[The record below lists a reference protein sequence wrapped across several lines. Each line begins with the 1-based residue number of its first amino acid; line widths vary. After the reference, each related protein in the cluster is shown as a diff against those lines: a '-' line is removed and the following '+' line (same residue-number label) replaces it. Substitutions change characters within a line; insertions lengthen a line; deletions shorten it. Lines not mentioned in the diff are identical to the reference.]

1 MNPYQ
6 LNEVVIE
13 VFKESEMS
21 QLEFSKKY
29 NLNYSTLNHIL
40 NKETNP
46 IITVINETENNIVY
60 DENLGSIIL

>member
-29 NLNYSTLNHIL
+29 NLNYSTLNQ
-40 NKETNP
+40 
-46 IITVINETENNIVY
+46 ENVCGFRFLQKLSKNMGKKLTIKL
-60 DENLGSIIL
+60 E

>member
-40 NKETNP
+40 NKENVCGFRFLQKLSKNMGKKLT
-46 IITVINETENNIVY
+46 IKLE
-60 DENLGSIIL
+60 

>member
-21 QLEFSKKY
+21 QLEFSKKIQLELFHFESY
-29 NLNYSTLNHIL
+29 F
-40 NKETNP
+40 E
-46 IITVINETENNIVY
+46 
-60 DENLGSIIL
+60 

>member
-1 MNPYQ
+1 MNEYQ

-40 NKETNP
+40 NKEVVCSFRFLQKLSKNMGKKLT
-46 IITVINETENNIVY
+46 IKLE
-60 DENLGSIIL
+60 